1 MDGVIFESGKNK
13 LRIQN
18 SDPDTCGQDLK
29 EKDKT
34 LSFNREEVFLSQN
47 AKRLRKSSVIFSIK
61 AFKSYSGTS
70 IQRRA
75 KPGTSDLFF

>member
-1 MDGVIFESGKNK
+1 MDEVIFEPGKKK

-18 SDPDTCGQDLK
+18 SDPDTCGQGLK

-47 AKRLRKSSVIFSIK
+47 TKR
-61 AFKSYSGTS
+61 
-70 IQRRA
+70 
-75 KPGTSDLFF
+75 